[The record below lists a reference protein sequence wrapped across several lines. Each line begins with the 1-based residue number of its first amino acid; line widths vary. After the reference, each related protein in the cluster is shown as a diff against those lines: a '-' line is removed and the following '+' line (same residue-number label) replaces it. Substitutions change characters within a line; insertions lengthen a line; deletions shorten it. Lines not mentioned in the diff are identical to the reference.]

1 MSQKIKPRNRYLAAS
16 LRAQRLKRHILEQG
30 PVASAIGAASVVAL
44 AVGMRAITRTVGF
57 SRLRRAIMLV
67 SITKRIVAHC
77 RKNSDASMHPNR
89 ETKRSGWN

>member
-30 PVASAIGAASVVAL
+30 PVASAIGAASVVAF

-57 SRLRRAIMLV
+57 SRLRSAIMLV
-67 SITKRIVAHC
+67 SITKRIVSHC
-77 RKNSDASMHPNR
+77 RKNSDASAHTHQKP
-89 ETKRSGWN
+89 SGTS